1 MVPRAPYSVLYCIC
15 TRKSVCAP
23 SLLSCPLLSSLV
35 LSCPLLSCTQRVV
48 RTSPQPPASPLL
60 RQADMAYGFAV
71 HPESGPAEA
80 STSGSFPH
88 PRFDSF
94 SDAAGADPTGS
105 GWTPS
110 RYDAIVS
117 SLLLLS
123 VGAVT
128 VSTCPAPSACLTVLP
143 PMQPTDRPRQRLSTH

>member
-1 MVPRAPYSVLYCIC
+1 MDDGWFLKPLTQYCTVCAPANQCV
-15 TRKSVCAP
+15 AP
-23 SLLSCPLLSSLV
+23 SLLSSPVPSAWYV
-35 LSCPLLSCTQRVV
+35 PHRNRQR
-48 RTSPQPPASPLL
+48 ALL
-60 RQADMAYGFAV
+60 RLADMGYGFAV

-128 VSTCPAPSACLTVLP
+128 ISTCPAPSGCLTVLP
-143 PMQPTDRPRQRLSTH
+143 PMQPTVPLRSAHRPRQRLSTH